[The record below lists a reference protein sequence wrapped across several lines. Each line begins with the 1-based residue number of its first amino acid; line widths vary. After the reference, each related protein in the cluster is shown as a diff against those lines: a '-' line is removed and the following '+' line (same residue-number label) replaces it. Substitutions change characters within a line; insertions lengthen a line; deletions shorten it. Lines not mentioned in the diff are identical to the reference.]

1 MYSGWSMVL
10 TVRIKGIQN
19 ISELGERTSGGV
31 GLIYTGGWG
40 TLQDASEAEDWTH
53 LVTTR

>member
-1 MYSGWSMVL
+1 M
-10 TVRIKGIQN
+10 RIKGIQN
-19 ISELGERTSGGV
+19 VSELGERTSGGA

-40 TLQDASEAEDWTH
+40 TLQDASEAEDWSH